1 MRTCSAARR
10 ALCVLVITTL
20 AAGAG
25 ATGTASAGTKKN
37 FEFKEMITVVPKMKP
52 ARRPVPARLGQETF
66 AVTYL
71 GKGVLSYRF
80 DVTVANH
87 CYSKGPVKVTKE
99 LFGTGLESSLLE
111 ISADI
116 GWQPGICAQAAKQL
130 SYRGR
135 LKTRLSGN
143 VDVVIKMRDRR
154 SGRISSHQ
162 QKIRI
167 TEK

>member
-1 MRTCSAARR
+1 MRTCSPAWR
-10 ALCVLVITTL
+10 ALCVLVMLTL

-25 ATGTASAGTKKN
+25 TTGTASAGTKKK
-37 FEFKEMITVVPKMKP
+37 FQFKEIITVVPKMKP
-52 ARRPVPARLGQETF
+52 ARRPLPARLGQETF
-66 AVTYL
+66 ALTYL
-71 GKGVLSYRF
+71 GKGVLAYRF

-87 CYSKGPVKVTKE
+87 CYSKGPVKATKE
-99 LFGTGLESSLLE
+99 LFGTGLEASLLE
-111 ISADI
+111 ITADI
-116 GWQPGICAQAAKQL
+116 GWQAGICAQAAKQL

-154 SGRISSHQ
+154 SGRISTHQ
-162 QKIRI
+162 QQIRI